1 MKKIVLSLL
10 AVSVIGLMSQQASAE
25 NVVRWATDADIPTLD
40 PDAYASTKALTFQNH
55 IYEALVQRDDNLQIQ
70 PWLATSWQQ
79 TDDTTIRFKLREGV
93 KFHNGNDFTAD
104 DVVASVAR

>member
-1 MKKIVLSLL
+1 MKKLVLSLL
-10 AVSVIGLMSQQASAE
+10 VGSMVGLMCQQASAE

-79 TDDTTIRFKLREGV
+79 TGDAVRDRAFEDYLR
-93 KFHNGNDFTAD
+93 
-104 DVVASVAR
+104 